1 MKAQDILDSVHG
13 TKTQDPRMAQAAAML
28 SEYTMEFQAGR
39 MSSDEYQELVA
50 DLQVENLINAQ
61 CDDLAAKERLNTICS
76 AVLNAASLLSS
87 V

>member
-1 MKAQDILDSVHG
+1 MKAQDILDSVHS
-13 TKTQDPRMAQAAAML
+13 TDTQDPRMAQVAALLAD
-28 SEYTMEFQAGR
+28 YTKEFQAQR
-39 MSSDEYQELVA
+39 LSSDEYQELVA

>member
-13 TKTQDPRMAQAAAML
+13 TQTQDPRMAKLAAML

-39 MSSDEYQELVA
+39 LSSEEYQELVA
-50 DLQVENLINAQ
+50 DLQVEHLISSQ